1 MKQRAP
7 ETLMLND
14 LRRGHE
20 AYLKHERRDAM
31 YRVATF
37 LVRRFWRNPSEDM
50 DIADS
55 LGVLLLTW
63 NTSFYRYG
71 QLDLS
76 SLKDCIDKNV
86 DTIEGFKKR
95 DIKTLNDSDE
105 AAVKELF
112 NRFLLALQIAK
123 YKNGEKAQSPVSV
136 AKGLHILAP
145 DFFPMWDGEI
155 AKAYR
160 CYWYSPDR
168 GALKYWQFMLRMKK
182 IVEFLHGQHNEVK
195 VLSGR
200 PVLKLIDEYNY
211 SRFSKDWLPSQ

>member
-1 MKQRAP
+1 MKHRAP
-7 ETLMLND
+7 ETLTVED

-20 AYLKHERRDAM
+20 EYVKHEPRDAM

-37 LVRRFWRNPSEDM
+37 LVKHFWRNPSEGI

-63 NTSFYRYG
+63 NAGFYRYG
-71 QLDLS
+71 SLDFD
-76 SLKDCIDKNV
+76 SLKKCIDNNLE
-86 DTIEGFKKR
+86 TIEGFKKR
-95 DIKTLNDSDE
+95 DIKTLNQSDE
-105 AAVKELF
+105 TVVKELF
-112 NRFLLALQIAK
+112 NAFLSALRITK
-123 YKNGEKAQSPVSV
+123 YKNGQEAQSPVSA
-136 AKGLHILAP
+136 AKALHILAP
-145 DFFPMWDGEI
+145 DFFPLWDGRI

-182 IVEFLHGQHNEVK
+182 IVESLQGQQDEIK
-195 VLSGR
+195 ALSGR

-211 SRFSKDWLPSQ
+211 SRFSKDWLR